1 MDINERNR
9 RDAPLA
15 EVSKKLDL
23 EIEDRNDDLMFNEII
38 WKAVKGKDSVMP
50 PPVRSAFVMPR

>member
-1 MDINERNR
+1 M
-9 RDAPLA
+9 A

-23 EIEDRNDDLMFNEII
+23 EIEDRNDDLLFNEII

-50 PPVRSAFVMPR
+50 PPVRAAFVVPR